1 MYHKASFMRNLFAG
15 VALIALASAVLAG
28 DWPRFRGPNGAGIA
42 MDKGIPIHFTEKEG
56 VLWKTAIPGAGN
68 SSPIVSGDRI
78 FLQTAGNG
86 GGERQLVCIDA
97 ASGKILWS
105 KSEAGGSAKKH
116 QKNSFASSTPATDG
130 ERVYAN
136 FWDGENVALFAFDF
150 HGKELWKHDLG
161 SFTSQHG
168 AGASPIVFDDVVIL
182 NNDQD
187 GTANLV
193 ALKAKS
199 GEVAWEAAR
208 RPYRA
213 CYSTPFILASGTKAE
228 LIVASTGGITSY
240 EPHTGKVNWDWIWD
254 FNGTMPLR
262 TVGSPVYSNGLI
274 VAASGDGSGARHLV
288 AVRVNEGKPELA
300 WELKKRTPY
309 VPTVV
314 AYGDH
319 LFFVNDDGVAGC
331 LLVQTGE
338 AVWIERLSG
347 AGSVSASPILI
358 DGKIYAIS
366 EDGTVYV
373 YKAAGKFEQ
382 LAKNALGEPVIAS
395 PAVANN
401 CLFVRGKS
409 HLYCIGKSSAGGGKA
424 NAGSN

>member
-1 MYHKASFMRNLFAG
+1 MYPSETMQRKLLTG
-15 VALIALASAVLAG
+15 LALLIIPALALASN
-28 DWPRFRGPNGAGIA
+28 WPRFRGPNGAGIA
-42 MDKGIPIHFTEKEG
+42 MDKGIPIHFDDKDG

-68 SSPIVSGDRI
+68 SSPIVWGDRI
-78 FLQTAGNG
+78 FLQTAGNSD
-86 GGERQLVCIDA
+86 ERQLVCIDA
-97 ASGKILWS
+97 GNGKILWS

-116 QKNSFASSTPATDG
+116 QKNTFASSTPATDG

-136 FWDGENVALFAFDF
+136 FWDGQRVALFAFDF
-150 HGKELWKHDLG
+150 KGNELWKHDLG
-161 SFTSQHG
+161 TFTSQHG
-168 AGASPIVFDDVVIL
+168 AGASPIVFEDVIIL

-187 GTANLV
+187 GTANLI

-199 GEVAWEAAR
+199 GEVAWEATR

-213 CYSTPFILASGTKAE
+213 CYSTPFMLVHGSKAE

-240 EPHTGKVNWDWIWD
+240 DPHSGAVNWDWIWD
-254 FNGTMPLR
+254 FSGSMPLR

-288 AVRVNEGKPELA
+288 AIRANNGKPELV

-309 VPTVV
+309 VPTIV

-319 LFFVNDDGVAGC
+319 VFFVNDDGVAGC
-331 LLVQTGE
+331 LRATTGDS
-338 AVWIERLSG
+338 VWTERLSG
-347 AGSVSASPILI
+347 GGNVSASPILI

-366 EDGTVYV
+366 EEGTAFVYR
-373 YKAAGKFEQ
+373 AADKYEL
-382 LAKNALGEPVIAS
+382 LAKNPLNEPVMAT

-401 CLFVRGKS
+401 CLFVRGKN
-409 HLYCIGKSSAGGGKA
+409 HLFCIGKSPVSGK
-424 NAGSN
+424 NHAGSE